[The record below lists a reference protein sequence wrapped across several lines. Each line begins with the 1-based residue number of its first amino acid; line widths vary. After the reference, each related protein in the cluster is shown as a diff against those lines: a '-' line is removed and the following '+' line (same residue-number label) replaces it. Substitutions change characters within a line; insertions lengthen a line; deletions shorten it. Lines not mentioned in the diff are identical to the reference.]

1 MSRCVIGHITVIKP
15 IPNNNEFSAYKRNL
29 RAAG

>member
-15 IPNNNEFSAYKRNL
+15 IPNNEFSAYKRNL